1 MSIIVL
7 LAAGKSTRT
16 SQMKQLYISDG
27 EYLINKQINILL
39 SYGYEVAVVL
49 GHRYEEIKSIL
60 NQNIKILYNDKY
72 ELGMFSSVKKAFEE
86 LEADRLLFCHID
98 RPIVSKE
105 IFEKL
110 IRSESEIATTF
121 FNSKKA
127 PPIMI
132 KYSMK
137 KELLDSKHTRLDY
150 WIENTKRALYI
161 EVDDERVHYNANS
174 DEKLKRYFGGEKD
187 EFI

>member
-1 MSIIVL
+1 MSIVVL

-16 SQMKQLYISDG
+16 SQIKQLYISEG

-49 GHRYEEIKSIL
+49 GHRYEYIKSIL
-60 NQNIKILYNDKY
+60 NQNVKTVHNNKY

-86 LEADRLLFCHID
+86 LESDRLIFCHID
-98 RPIVSKE
+98 RPIISKE

-110 IRSESEIATTF
+110 IKSENEIATTF
-121 FNSKKA
+121 FDSKKA

-137 KELLDSKHTRLDY
+137 KEILDSKHKRLDY
-150 WIENTKRALYI
+150 WIESTGKAYHMEI
-161 EVDDERVHYNANS
+161 DDERVHFNANS
-174 DEKLKRYFGGEKD
+174 DKKLKKYFGGKNN
-187 EFI
+187 EFV